1 MNLTLRLSGMSCASC
16 TRRVEAVLAALPDVA
31 QSTVNLATE
40 TDSAFAVTPVKTIYQ
55 SVGQSTELD
64 FAFSIAYSLPN
75 IDAPMTESSA
85 TLNGIEQRLTD
96 VEANNVSLQ
105 AVFDT
110 IWPVGSIYFSEYNI
124 GLPAHFINYGTWA
137 AIASDRRLI
146 RHVDF
151 SGGPN
156 SSIGWTP
163 GANALSA
170 RNVRGW
176 VRTA

>member
-1 MNLTLRLSGMSCASC
+1 MPIDNANYISEFDT
-16 TRRVEAVLAALPDVA
+16 ALPLDSDPV
-31 QSTVNLATE
+31 TE
-40 TDSAFAVTPVKTIYQ
+40 GNNNFQHIKQVC
-55 SVGQSTELD
+55 LN
-64 FAFSIAYSLPN
+64 SLPN